1 MGWPVAAGH
10 PNIFCS
16 AHYIANQV
24 TEDSTI
30 NINRLALVGST
41 IGLLGFFF
49 LPLIELKPNRIASG
63 ISFNLLELN
72 QDLRY
77 LMLFLLVLLVFSLA
91 FRRDEQSRGWLVAL
105 VGNVIILLTLIL
117 PAMAGEQLLANA
129 TELFGENVRL
139 NPRILPSAAMA
150 VGLLAGYVII
160 YAGIGDL
167 RRTGAGRLAIAGYSW
182 MWLPIAGILFTQ
194 GSFDIYSI
202 VVEFDTNGE
211 LLGQRFI
218 EHLTFVSISILTGS
232 VIGIGLGLWASRDE
246 RLAPVILYAVGIIQT
261 IPSLALFGL
270 LLLPLARFGD
280 QLFSDIL
287 VIFLATLAVA
297 VVIGVVFVR
306 FQNRFPEAVR
316 PVGLIATAIASAIPL
331 ALLTIIAVSFLF
343 RISLLALTNEQ
354 FSSQREL
361 VAALLV
367 GAVVM
372 WALFRKG
379 GLLRKQVPRRA
390 RPYVR
395 YAGIGLAAVGG
406 VVIAVLLV
414 QSAQFF
420 LRNVAGIDSL
430 TIRDLGVS
438 GIGVAP
444 ALIALTLYSL
454 LPLVRNTYAGLNN
467 VDPAI
472 IDSGKGMGMTP
483 VQIFFRI
490 ELPLAIPVIIAGVR
504 NAGVALVGIGTI
516 ASVIGGGG
524 LGDFVLQGII
534 NTSIDLILLG
544 ALPAI
549 ILALILDGG
558 LRGIERI
565 ITSPGIRQ

>member
-1 MGWPVAAGH
+1 
-10 PNIFCS
+10 
-16 AHYIANQV
+16 
-24 TEDSTI
+24 
-30 NINRLALVGST
+30 
-41 IGLLGFFF
+41 
-49 LPLIELKPNRIASG
+49 
-63 ISFNLLELN
+63 
-72 QDLRY
+72 
-77 LMLFLLVLLVFSLA
+77 MLFLLVLLVFSLA
-91 FRRDEQSRGWLVAL
+91 FRQDEQSRGWLLAL
-105 VGNVIILLTLIL
+105 AGNVIILLTLIL
-117 PAMAGEQLLANA
+117 PAMAGEQLMANA
-129 TELFGENVRL
+129 TDFFGENVRL

-150 VGLLAGYVII
+150 TALLAGYVII
-160 YAGIGDL
+160 YAGLGDL
-167 RRTGAGRLAIAGYSW
+167 RRVGASRLALLAYSW
-182 MWLPIAGILFTQ
+182 LWLPIAFILFSQ

-218 EHLTFVSISILTGS
+218 EHLTFVSISIITGS

-280 QLFSDIL
+280 QLFVDIL
-287 VIFLATLAVA
+287 MVFFVGVVIA
-297 VVIGVVFVR
+297 VVIGIVFIR
-306 FQNRFPEAVR
+306 FQNQLPEAIR
-316 PVGLIATAIASAIPL
+316 PVGLIATAIASAVPL
-331 ALLTIIAVSFLF
+331 ALATIILVSFLF
-343 RISLLALTNEQ
+343 RITLLALTNAR
-354 FSSQREL
+354 FADLREL
-361 VAALLV
+361 TAVLFVAAFFLWLLFSKT
-367 GAVVM
+367 GP
-372 WALFRKG
+372 
-379 GLLRKQVPRRA
+379 LRKRIPRRA
-390 RPYVR
+390 RPYLR
-395 YAGIGLAAVGG
+395 YAGIALAAVGS
-406 VVIAVLLV
+406 VVFVVLLV

-420 LRNVAGIDSL
+420 LRNVAGVDTL
-430 TIRDLGVS
+430 TIRNLGVS

-490 ELPLAIPVIIAGVR
+490 ELPLAVPVIIAGVR

-558 LRGIERI
+558 LRGIEQV

>member
-1 MGWPVAAGH
+1 MAAGH

-16 AHYIANQV
+16 VHYIAKEV

-41 IGLLGFFF
+41 IGALGFFF

-63 ISFNLLELN
+63 ISFNLLEFN
-72 QDLRY
+72 QDLRF

-91 FRRDEQSRGWLVAL
+91 FRRDEQSRGWLLAL

-117 PAMAGEQLLANA
+117 PAMAGEQLLASA
-129 TELFGENVRL
+129 PDLFGENVRL

-150 VGLLAGYVII
+150 VALLAGYVII

-167 RRTGAGRLAIAGYSW
+167 RRSGASRLALVGFSW
-182 MWLPIAGILFTQ
+182 FWLPVAAVLFSQ
-194 GSFDIYSI
+194 GNFDVYSI

-218 EHLTFVSISILTGS
+218 EHLTFVSISIITGS
-232 VIGIGLGLWASRDE
+232 VIGISLGLWASRDE

-280 QLFSDIL
+280 QLFTDVL
-287 VIFLATLAVA
+287 VIFVATLVIAL
-297 VVIGVVFVR
+297 VIGVIFVR
-306 FQNRFPEAVR
+306 FQNYFPDALR
-316 PVGLIATAIASAIPL
+316 PVGLIATAIASSIPL
-331 ALLTIIAVSFLF
+331 ALATIIVVSFLF
-343 RISLLALTNEQ
+343 RITLLALTNDR
-354 FSSQREL
+354 FAGMREL
-361 VAALLV
+361 VAVLLIAAFV
-367 GAVVM
+367 L
-372 WALFRKG
+372 WLLFRKKG
-379 GLLRKQVPRRA
+379 PLIKRIPRRA
-390 RPYVR
+390 RPYMR
-395 YAGIGLAAVGG
+395 YAGIALAAVGS
-406 VVIAVLLV
+406 VVFVVLLV

-420 LRNVAGIDSL
+420 LRNVAGIDTL
-430 TIRDLGVS
+430 TIRNLGVS

-472 IDSGKGMGMTP
+472 IDSGRGMGMTP

-490 ELPLAIPVIIAGVR
+490 ELPLAVPVIIAGVR

-544 ALPAI
+544 AIPAI

-558 LRGIERI
+558 LRGIEQI